1 MYHLHNVEYAYVLNV
16 QKTVFFSCLQVC
28 CLLDLCLDCK
38 ERHYNDLLTKDHQ
51 IAIYRKISDYFGN
64 EYACRKHPPKYCE
77 LPVMNSCTNDEA
89 HDTIDIKEV
98 YKAKRRQH
106 RNFISMLK
114 SDVLFNRN
122 ILFFGD

>member
-1 MYHLHNVEYAYVLNV
+1 
-16 QKTVFFSCLQVC
+16 
-28 CLLDLCLDCK
+28 
-38 ERHYNDLLTKDHQ
+38 
-51 IAIYRKISDYFGN
+51 
-64 EYACRKHPPKYCE
+64 
-77 LPVMNSCTNDEA
+77 MNNCTNDET

-122 ILFFGD
+122 ILFFFLEIKTDYEASQQKNSILNLALMTRAMKSVSLTKCPAAITT